1 MRSCESLFQGILV
14 KCTKGTHLKDM
25 TARLTSEASE
35 SVKIYKII
43 SMRRGVPR
51 Q

>member
-1 MRSCESLFQGILV
+1 MKSCESLFQDILV
-14 KCTKGTHLKDM
+14 KCKKGTHLKDM

-43 SMRRGVPR
+43 NIRRGAPR